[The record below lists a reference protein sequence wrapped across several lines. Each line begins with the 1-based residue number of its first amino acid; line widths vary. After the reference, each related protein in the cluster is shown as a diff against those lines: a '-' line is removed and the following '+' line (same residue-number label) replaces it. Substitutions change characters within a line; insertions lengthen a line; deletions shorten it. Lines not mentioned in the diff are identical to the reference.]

1 MCCLEGEGYKLS
13 IMACPLPDNENVS
26 AEDSLFNTLLHKT
39 DDIREEASYAQS
51 WAREL
56 PMQQPDTPGVTWFHV
71 G

>member
-51 WAREL
+51 
-56 PMQQPDTPGVTWFHV
+56 
-71 G
+71 